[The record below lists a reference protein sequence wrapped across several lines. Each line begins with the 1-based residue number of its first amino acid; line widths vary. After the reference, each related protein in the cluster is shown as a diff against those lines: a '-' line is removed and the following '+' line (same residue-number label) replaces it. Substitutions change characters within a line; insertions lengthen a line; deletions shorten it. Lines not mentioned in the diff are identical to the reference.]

1 MNIFAEF
8 EARLQAAITDVQK
21 SGDLPLG
28 LDLSKV
34 STEPPRDE
42 SHGDI
47 STNVAMVLARP
58 AGKNPREIAQKI
70 ADILRQAD
78 DVLEVNIAGP
88 GFINLKLADVFWHK
102 IVRAALAEGKSFG
115 SSTFGGREKIN
126 VEYVSVNPTGPLH
139 VGHCRGAIFGDALA
153 SLLEYAGYD
162 VVREY
167 YFNDAGSQIDAL
179 ARSIHWRIREAL
191 GEDLGEIP
199 EGLYPGEYLKPVA
212 QQLAKDQGAELVAMA
227 EKQWMPIL
235 RAAGIEAMMALIKE
249 DLAML
254 GIYHDLFF
262 SELSLHGKNDGGEIK
277 QTIDDLDRKG
287 LIYEGVLPPPKGQLP
302 EDWEPREQTLF
313 RATEF
318 GDDVDRPL
326 MKSNGDYTY
335 FAADV
340 AYFKNKFDRGFSQMI
355 YVLGADHSGYIKRL
369 EAIAKAISGDKA
381 VAIVRICQ
389 MVKLFRAGVPVKM
402 SKRAGNFIT
411 MRDVVEEVGS
421 DSVRFMMLYRKNDAP
436 LDFDFVKVTEQSR
449 DNPVFYVQYAHA
461 RICSVMRGASGIV
474 QESGLSDIALSG
486 ANLELLND
494 DAERQLMRK
503 IAAFPRVIESAARV
517 HEPHRLAFFLY
528 EVASTFHS
536 LWNKGKE
543 LPHLRFIDAENGDV
557 TRARLALIRATAHV
571 IASGLT
577 ILGVEATEE
586 MR

>member
-1 MNIFAEF
+1 MNIFNEF
-8 EARLQAAITDVQK
+8 ERRILDAVADVQK
-21 SGDLPLG
+21 SGLLPQG
-28 LDLSKV
+28 LDLSKI
-34 STEPPRDE
+34 STEPPRDD
-42 SHGDI
+42 SHGDV
-47 STNVAMVLARP
+47 STNVAMVLAKP
-58 AGKNPREIAQKI
+58 AGKNPRVIAEEIAKI
-70 ADILRQAD
+70 LGQAD

-88 GFINLKLADVFWHK
+88 GFINLKLADTFWHEV
-102 IVRAALAEGKSFG
+102 IRAALSKTDVFG
-115 SSTFGGREKIN
+115 SSGIGNGEKIN

-139 VGHCRGAIFGDALA
+139 VGHCRGAVFGDALA
-153 SLLEYAGYD
+153 SLLEFSGYD

-191 GEDLGEIP
+191 GDLQGQIP
-199 EGLYPGEYLKPVA
+199 EGLYPGDYLKPLA
-212 QQLAKDQGAELVAMA
+212 QQLADDKGPALLSMSEEEWL
-227 EKQWMPIL
+227 PIL
-235 RAAGIEAMMALIKE
+235 RSAGIDAMIIIIKD
-249 DLAML
+249 DLSL
-254 GIYHDLFF
+254 LNIHHDLFF
-262 SELSLHGKNDGGEIK
+262 SEQTLHGGEASEIR
-277 QTIDDLDRKG
+277 QTVEDLQEKG
-287 LIYEGVLPPPKGQLP
+287 LIYEGSLPPPKGHVP
-302 EDWEPREQTLF
+302 DDWEAREQILF
-313 RATEF
+313 KATRF

-326 MKSNGDYTY
+326 MKANGDFTY

-355 YVLGADHSGYIKRL
+355 FVLGADHSGYIKRL
-369 EAIAKAISGDKA
+369 EALGKAISGGEA
-381 VAIVRICQ
+381 QAIVRICQ
-389 MVKLFRAGVPVKM
+389 MVKFFRDGKPVKM

-411 MRDVVEEVGS
+411 LRQVVEEVGS

-461 RICSVMRGASGIV
+461 RICSVMRVASDDFL
-474 QESGLSDIALSG
+474 QSWLTDEALSK
-486 ANLELLND
+486 ASLELLTD
-494 DAERQLMRK
+494 EAERQLMRK

-528 EVASTFHS
+528 EVASAFHS

-543 LPHLRFIDAENGDV
+543 LPHLRFIDIEKRDS
-557 TRARLALIRATAHV
+557 TKARLALIRATAHV